1 MTERMPPVTHADV
14 ATVMCPVCHAESGAS
29 CFGGP
34 SGAAFVH
41 VARMWQAVKAAETAR
56 ATVVAASITEY
67 ADCIARGEHR
77 REED

>member
-14 ATVMCPVCHAESGAS
+14 ATVPCPVCHAESGAA

-41 VARMWQAVKAAETAR
+41 VARMWEAVKAAEKVR
-56 ATVVAASITEY
+56 ANN
-67 ADCIARGEHR
+67 CK
-77 REED
+77 ED